1 MGSCVWGD
9 EKGDV
14 VLNEPCVKCGQIDAY
29 VARGC
34 SRCGAPRSAQK
45 VDEASAIAE
54 DVTTLR
60 PILPVEGITTMR
72 PTAPSF
78 VEDGSVPLP
87 PLDLAGSVASGNVS
101 EPPPLPPL
109 PSVADSWS
117 PEAKSQ
123 TPRMDVSAEATL
135 PSASPT
141 VILTVLFGVFG
152 AFMAASQTKHALAA
166 GVQTSRYWKAFW
178 ITLLISLVGVPL
190 TVFALFAGLGLILV
204 GSGY

>member
-1 MGSCVWGD
+1 M
-9 EKGDV
+9 
-14 VLNEPCVKCGQIDAY
+14 KCGQIDTY

-34 SRCGAPRSAQK
+34 SRCGAPRSAQQ

-60 PILPVEGITTMR
+60 PILPVEGVTTMQ
-72 PTAPSF
+72 PTAHSF
-78 VEDGSVPLP
+78 VEDGSGPLP
-87 PLDLAGSVASGNVS
+87 PLDLAGSVAPGNMS
-101 EPPPLPPL
+101 ESPPLPPL

-123 TPRMDVSAEATL
+123 SLRRDVSAETEL

-166 GVQTSRYWKAFW
+166 GAQTSRYWKAFW
-178 ITLLISLVGVPL
+178 ITLLISLVAVPL
-190 TVFALFAGLGLILV
+190 TVFALFTGLGLILM